1 MISDTILNKPGKFT
15 PEEFEIM
22 KNHSLYG
29 SDIVEN
35 ILGENTD
42 EHLVRISSDIAHF
55 HHEKW
60 DGSGYPEGLRGEE
73 IPLCARIMAVADVFD
88 ALISR
93 RVYKKEIPV
102 EQAVTVL
109 EEEAGSHFD
118 PQIVDVFL
126 RLREKIETYLRQA
139 QE

>member
-1 MISDTILNKPGKFT
+1 
-15 PEEFEIM
+15 M

-102 EQAVTVL
+102 EQAFTVL

>member
-102 EQAVTVL
+102 EQAFTVL